1 MFQRCIKREEN
12 KLTYPRDEYRIDS
25 SGQEWILKDTTI
37 KLKGFDTGLIGGKSW
52 FKVSDRDEKGMFWI
66 TSLFGAF
73 GIHKLI
79 TGNIASFIIYLLTCG
94 GFGMLTLLDVAAFL
108 TGSAGYDEVSYHEDE
123 AGNLTKCKRR
133 VYYRRLKDK
142 WIIPLGVVCA
152 ALVIIVSI
160 KLIYKPLMV
169 VMSQGA
175 VNAAANMDQ
184 NSVSDNMK
192 ILDQIF
198 DYDLGL

>member
-1 MFQRCIKREEN
+1 MFQRCIKKEDN
-12 KLTYPRDEYRIDS
+12 TATYPREEYRIDT

-37 KLKGFDTGLIGGKSW
+37 KVKGFDTGLIGGRSW

-79 TGNIASFIIYLLTCG
+79 TGNITSFVLYLITCG
-94 GFGMLTLLDVAAFL
+94 GVGMLTILDVSAFL
-108 TGSAGYDEVSYHEDE
+108 TGSAGYDEVTYREDDT
-123 AGNLTKCKRR
+123 GNLTKCKRR

-142 WIIPLGVVCA
+142 WIIPLGLVCA
-152 ALVIIVSI
+152 AVVTIVSV

-169 VMSQGA
+169 TMSQNA
-175 VNAAANMDQ
+175 VNAAACMDQ
-184 NSVSDNMK
+184 DAVSDNMK
-192 ILDQIF
+192 ILDKIL
-198 DYDLGL
+198 DYDLGM